1 MLWPIKRK
9 YGNSISWADLIIPS
23 GTIALESMGFKTFG
37 FGGGRTDIW
46 EPEDDVFWGKETQ
59 WLADERHHDAGAL
72 GRLWETQA
80 IHATMVL

>member
-1 MLWPIKRK
+1 
-9 YGNSISWADLIIPS
+9 
-23 GTIALESMGFKTFG
+23 MGFKTFG

-72 GRLWETQA
+72 DQSLAAVEMGLIYVNPE
-80 IHATMVL
+80 

>member
-1 MLWPIKRK
+1 
-9 YGNSISWADLIIPS
+9 
-23 GTIALESMGFKTFG
+23 MGFKTFG